1 MDAFVEFFTQWGI
14 FGLFFGSFI
23 AGSVVPLSSEALLVV
38 CLGPLK
44 LGAWPCFIAAL
55 AGNVAGGMTC
65 YLMGRLGKMDWIEKY
80 FHVNKEKLDK
90 AQRWVENRGAYM
102 AFFAFLPILGSAI
115 TIALG
120 LMRANVWIVLT
131 TMTIG
136 KAIRYAL
143 IIWPML
149 LFF

>member
-65 YLMGRLGKMDWIEKY
+65 YLMGRLGKMEWIEKY
-80 FHVNKEKLDK
+80 FHVKKEKLDK

-115 TIALG
+115 TIMLG
-120 LMRANVWIVLT
+120 FMRSNFIISMLSI
-131 TMTIG
+131 TIG
-136 KAIRYAL
+136 KLLRYVILVFGAD
-143 IIWPML
+143 
-149 LFF
+149 LFI

>member
-1 MDAFVEFFTQWGI
+1 MEQALIDYGYWGMLLSAI
-14 FGLFFGSFI
+14 L
-23 AGSVVPLSSEALLVV
+23 AGSVVPFSSEVVMLGLLAAGLEKWPLIIWATVGNVLGALL
-38 CLGPLK
+38 
-44 LGAWPCFIAAL
+44 
-55 AGNVAGGMTC
+55 T
-65 YLMGRLGKMDWIEKY
+65 YYMGRLGRIDWIEKY
-80 FHVNKEKLDK
+80 FHVKKEKLDK